1 LGRELHYNHRKK
13 IFMKQHK
20 IISLFL
26 FSALT
31 VMLFASCKKEL
42 TDVQPQDAISK
53 SQVLTDPNA
62 AMTLYNG
69 MYGLFRSYASTFFQ
83 LGEMSPELW
92 TDGLFTESA
101 DGGLQNLSRQNIS
114 ALNVPFTNW
123 GGLYNL
129 IYNVNN
135 VIKLFPQTSVSQ
147 TDKDRIMA
155 EAYGLRA
162 YVYYTML
169 RTWGAVP
176 LTIAPVET
184 INNAAETFKARTPAD
199 SIMLQVKS
207 DIEKSLQLFGSTNI
221 LPPGKRVYWNRVA
234 TLTLKGDVYIWSGTN
249 MGGGN
254 SDFTIAKTALQEIEN
269 MQGANLK
276 LDANYA
282 DIFDPAKKSNNP
294 EIIFAVNY
302 EIGQSTM
309 GIFGSFQVNA
319 IQATTLSFA
328 QATTPLVSSVYPYVN
343 GANRVGMNQAMITK
357 LTTGTADQRISN
369 SFKVFYSNTAPFA
382 VRGVLLTKWLGSTS
396 GTSQVYNNDFPIY
409 RYADVLLLM
418 AEAKTKLGEDP
429 SSEINQIRQRAYG
442 AAYTP
447 YVNGSITA
455 NMNAILDEYMREFIG
470 EGRYWWAERRA
481 GDSYVYARINPTYL
495 SPTSTAKLLL
505 PISLAMMNNDPLLT
519 QTTGY

>member
-1 LGRELHYNHRKK
+1 
-13 IFMKQHK
+13 MKQHK
-20 IISLFL
+20 IFSILFISAIVSLLF
-26 FSALT
+26 T
-31 VMLFASCKKEL
+31 SCKKEL

-53 SQVLTDPNA
+53 GQVLTDPNA
-62 AMTLYNG
+62 AITLYNG
-69 MYGLFRSYASTFFQ
+69 MYGLFRSYTGTFFQ
-83 LGEMSPELW
+83 LGEMRSELW
-92 TDGLFTESA
+92 ADGLFTESA

-114 ALNVPFTNW
+114 ALNVPFSNW
-123 GGLYNL
+123 AGLYNL
-129 IYNVNN
+129 IYNINN
-135 VIKLFPQTSVSQ
+135 VIKLFPQTSLSQ
-147 TDKDRIMA
+147 ADKDRMLA

-176 LTIAPVET
+176 LTTEPIET
-184 INNAAETFKARTPAD
+184 ITNAADTYKARTPAD
-199 SIMLQVKS
+199 SIMMQVKS
-207 DIEKSLQLFGSTNI
+207 DVEKSLQLFGPVNVLSSS
-221 LPPGKRVYWNRVA
+221 KRVYWNRVA
-234 TLTLKGDVYIWSGTN
+234 TLVLKGDAYIWSGTH

-254 SDFTIAKTALQEIEN
+254 GDFTIAKAALQEIEN

-276 LDANYA
+276 LNANYS
-282 DIFDPAKKSNNP
+282 DIFDPAKKTNNP

-328 QATTPLVSSVYPYVN
+328 QAATPLVSSIYPYVN

-357 LTTGTADQRISN
+357 LTSGPADQRIAN
-369 SFKVFYSNTAPFA
+369 TFKVMYSNTAPFA
-382 VRGVLLTKWLGSTS
+382 TRGVILTKWLGSTS

-418 AEAKTKLGEDP
+418 AEAKSKLGEDP
-429 SSEINQIRQRAYG
+429 SPEINQIRQRAYG
-442 AAYTP
+442 AGYTP
-447 YVNGSITA
+447 YVNGSITD

-505 PISLAMMNNDPLLT
+505 PISTSMINNDPLLV
-519 QTTGY
+519 QTPGY